1 MATPHPPNP
10 RSLFTPK
17 SAEIPLADR
26 PLTLDFTLPDHTR
39 ARVVE
44 VDTFDS
50 IHVFLPSGSAASGA
64 KDDDDAEHIAEWH
77 REDGKGDK
85 EKTSLHG
92 VVQEHRAVWEDVW
105 TLTLGEAEGAT
116 AEAIEGLMRH
126 IWVSVYACEWA
137 DGQQNG
143 RSMRPGLTKST
154 LFHTFCLPTPPVWL
168 RRDPYERLPVRVGGT
183 EAQKKLVHEYLVHTG
198 LAFPAP
204 EAKQPDNLLL
214 VKAAFYQGE
223 CTV

>member
-44 VDTFDS
+44 VETFDS
-50 IHVFLPSGSAASGA
+50 IHVFLPSGSGSAG
-64 KDDDDAEHIAEWH
+64 DDDAEHIAEWH

-105 TLTLGEAEGAT
+105 TLSLGEAEAVAGAG

-126 IWVSVYACEWA
+126 IWVSVYACEWRSGER
-137 DGQQNG
+137 DGESSEN
-143 RSMRPGLTKST
+143 
-154 LFHTFCLPTPPVWL
+154 
-168 RRDPYERLPVRVGGT
+168 D
-183 EAQKKLVHEYLVHTG
+183 
-198 LAFPAP
+198 
-204 EAKQPDNLLL
+204 
-214 VKAAFYQGE
+214 
-223 CTV
+223 